1 MQINVEKEGFV
12 GVHYQKKILKIGLT
26 RGGQFGIIVEHE
38 KQVEDPLLTLSSVMF
53 NYNM

>member
-1 MQINVEKEGFV
+1 M
-12 GVHYQKKILKIGLT
+12 LKSFLKTGLT
-26 RGGQFGIIVEHE
+26 TGTQFGIIVEHE